1 MNRID
6 ISVLKSEAALRTF
19 ATTWHVAEA
28 GQEAVPQLAF
38 GTLREL
44 FSAITEKRLE
54 LLRHVAAYAGL
65 NVRQLAKSL
74 QRDYKNVHTD
84 VSSLLELGLLDRGED
99 GTLSTPYDE
108 IVIHA
113 GIRDAA

>member
-1 MNRID
+1 MNRIE
-6 ISVLKSEAALRTF
+6 ISVLKSDAAQRTF
-19 ATTWHVAEA
+19 ATTWLAAEA
-28 GQEAVPQLAF
+28 GDEMVPKLAF
-38 GTLREL
+38 GSLREF

-54 LLRHVAAYAGL
+54 LLRYVAIHEGL
-65 NVRQLAKSL
+65 NIKQLAQCL
-74 QRDYKNVHTD
+74 GRDYKNVHTD
-84 VSSLLELGLLDRGED
+84 VTGLVELGLMDRDED